1 MGLSKKRYY
10 PMSSFNL
17 IQKSN
22 LERDVIF
29 AISTD
34 VKNFHKIMPKYFKS
48 LKIVSS
54 SLNEITVLESINFM
68 GRKIKI
74 KTKHEILQPDVHKVF
89 ILNGPAKGTS
99 FIETY
104 SSTFSGTDISI
115 IVDLKLNGFLRLIP
129 FLKILLLKKMNSV
142 MSEFIISAES
152 YSQSN

>member
-1 MGLSKKRYY
+1 
-10 PMSSFNL
+10 MSTYNL

-29 AISTD
+29 AISTN

-54 SLNEITVLESINFM
+54 SLNEITVLESINFI

-74 KTKHEILQPDVHKVF
+74 KTKHEILKPDVHKVF

-104 SSTFSGTDISI
+104 SSTSFGTDISI
-115 IVDLKLNGFLRLIP
+115 IVDLKLNRFLRLIP

>member
-22 LERDVIF
+22 LERDDIF

-74 KTKHEILQPDVHKVF
+74 KTKHEILKPDVHKVF

>member
-1 MGLSKKRYY
+1 
-10 PMSSFNL
+10 MSSFNL

-74 KTKHEILQPDVHKVF
+74 KAKHEILKPDVHKVF